1 MRSNK
6 LFLIALAVFTTA
18 CADATRPVATP
29 GDESFAHALDAEPTL
44 AQGGATFWV
53 SAVELDAIFDD
64 PLGSAAVTHATGPR
78 TYALLYRREVRSL
91 VGVTW

>member
-29 GDESFAHALDAEPTL
+29 TDEPFAHALDAEPPAPTK
-44 AQGGATFWV
+44 TSSW
-53 SAVELDAIFDD
+53 
-64 PLGSAAVTHATGPR
+64 LGLPGSTRWP
-78 TYALLYRREVRSL
+78 S
-91 VGVTW
+91 W